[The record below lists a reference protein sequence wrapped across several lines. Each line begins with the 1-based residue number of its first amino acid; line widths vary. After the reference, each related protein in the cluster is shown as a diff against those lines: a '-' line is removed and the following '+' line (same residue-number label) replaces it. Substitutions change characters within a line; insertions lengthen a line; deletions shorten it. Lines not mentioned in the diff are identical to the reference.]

1 MSGHAFSQLADVYS
15 HSRRSSQSRHL
26 MLDQQSLQT
35 IDRCFYL
42 IMLLDR
48 PTIRQ
53 AVSVECNS
61 NSRQLS
67 CEEYV
72 DQAVH
77 DRRALDVALRLVCQ
91 GLYRPHPESN
101 AHTNQR
107 YAEDVE
113 HPPLDLVRT
122 ERTN

>member
-1 MSGHAFSQLADVYS
+1 
-15 HSRRSSQSRHL
+15 
-26 MLDQQSLQT
+26 
-35 IDRCFYL
+35 
-42 IMLLDR
+42 MLLYR

-53 AVSVECNS
+53 TVSIERNS

-91 GLYRPHPESN
+91 GLDRPHPESN
-101 AHTNQR
+101 AHTNQGNT
-107 YAEDVE
+107 EDVE
-113 HPPLDLVRT
+113 HPLLDLARAK
-122 ERTN
+122 RTNQRVPTVL